1 MRESMKL
8 LFLKRTGI
16 LHRRNAL
23 KIITEEKRFMIRS
36 MHIFCQ
42 EY

>member
-1 MRESMKL
+1 MREFMKQ
-8 LFLKRTGI
+8 LFLKRNGI

-23 KIITEEKRFMIRS
+23 KIIIEEKRFMIRS
-36 MHIFCQ
+36 MHIFCL